1 LQGASA
7 PFFKVARSAKPRCH
21 CNEKGG
27 KMAKTKDGK
36 KIVEVRRH
44 KRRLA
49 NGKIVVVPE
58 YRRSTPN

>member
-1 LQGASA
+1 VLSHAA
-7 PFFKVARSAKPRCH
+7 TAARK
-21 CNEKGG
+21 EV

-58 YRRSTPN
+58 YRRSTPT

>member
-1 LQGASA
+1 
-7 PFFKVARSAKPRCH
+7 
-21 CNEKGG
+21 
-27 KMAKTKDGK
+27 MAKTKDGK

-58 YRRSTPN
+58 YRRSTPT